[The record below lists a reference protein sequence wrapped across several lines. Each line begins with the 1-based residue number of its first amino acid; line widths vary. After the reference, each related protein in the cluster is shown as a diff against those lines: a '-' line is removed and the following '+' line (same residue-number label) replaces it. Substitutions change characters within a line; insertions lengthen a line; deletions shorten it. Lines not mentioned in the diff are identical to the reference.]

1 MQSPTKSVSFFSR
14 NMGNSLA
21 LTNHSECETENLRIS
36 VERWRMDGTKS
47 PSLIDSGI
55 LDVSCA
61 DVQWSLYNAPCS
73 RKVSFIPQSTSA
85 INPGTVA
92 LLDSGTGLRI
102 GSRILFRNADSQAM
116 HYTLAGSKTPGTT
129 VIGDRAE
136 ESTNES
142 VWDSKCPV
150 KPLTTMPED
159 AATLR
164 EYCEEIAHQGNLLVI
179 CRRRIPKKETSKK
192 ESYRGRNRKRGFPR
206 RGSDSDSSGSGSD
219 GLDSERDRA
228 ESETPAFSDRSSLKS
243 RGSSHSLRSISDDS
257 ETSDEKSD
265 HESVSGG
272 SNDFDVDSE
281 SAESRDGSN
290 SASSLEEAEDTDTDD
305 SVSSSLLP
313 APSSES
319 SDSEFHDR
327 QTVGD
332 DGLDFRDE
340 YEYPV
345 EITRQPLATSKWCD
359 QCDQYL
365 DQTWYHC
372 LTCRRGNYDV
382 CHQCVK
388 NGEWCC
394 DKEHQLYEEVSGIG
408 VVSVISWSCF
418 VPGQEILIFDTT
430 STMEKPIFARSV
442 LESTTLHRSA
452 PAIHPLLPLVVW
464 PICAEK
470 LLFVDTSNTNTSK
483 KKCYSE
489 QSFKATSS
497 KGMTSTPEYP
507 KLRIRSC

>member
-1 MQSPTKSVSFFSR
+1 MANP
-14 NMGNSLA
+14 LA
-21 LTNHSECETENLRIS
+21 LTDHSECKTGNLKIS
-36 VERWRMDGTKS
+36 VERWHIDGTKS

-92 LLDSGTGLRI
+92 SWDSGIGLRV
-102 GSRILFRNADSQAM
+102 GSRILFRKADSQALQ
-116 HYTLAGSKTPGTT
+116 YTLAESKTPEMT
-129 VIGDRAE
+129 VTHDRAE
-136 ESTNES
+136 ESANES
-142 VWDSKCPV
+142 VSDSKSPV
-150 KPLTTMPED
+150 KPLTNIPED

-179 CRRRIPKKETSKK
+179 CRRRIPKKELSKK
-192 ESYRGRNRKRGFPR
+192 EPYRGRERRRGFPR

-219 GLDSERDRA
+219 GSDLERDNVDG
-228 ESETPAFSDRSSLKS
+228 ETPAFSDISSLKS
-243 RGSSHSLRSISDDS
+243 RSSSPSLRSISDDS
-257 ETSDEKSD
+257 ESTDEKSD

-272 SNDFDVDSE
+272 SETNDFDADSR

-290 SASSLEEAEDTDTDD
+290 SISSLEKAEDTDTDESD
-305 SVSSSLLP
+305 SSSLLQ

-319 SDSEFHDR
+319 SDNEVHDR
-327 QTVGD
+327 QTLGD
-332 DGLDFRDE
+332 NGLGFRSE

-345 EITRQPLATSKWCD
+345 EIEGQSWAKSKYCD
-359 QCDQYL
+359 QCNQTL

-372 LTCRRGNYDV
+372 PICEGTNYDV
-382 CHQCVK
+382 CHRCVK
-388 NGEWCC
+388 DGEWCY

-408 VVSVISWSCF
+408 IVSVITWSRF
-418 VPGQEILIFDTT
+418 VPGQEILIFNTN

-442 LESTTLHRSA
+442 FEGTTLHRSA

-470 LLFVDTSNTNTSK
+470 LLFVDCSNTNISK
-483 KKCYSE
+483 RRHYSE

-497 KGMTSTPEYP
+497 KGMTSTT
-507 KLRIRSC
+507 